1 MIPIFAFAQNMETE
15 VDFAVRK
22 QYQVWGLAL
31 GVWSCRALAKIITDD
46 SQKVF

>member
-1 MIPIFAFAQNMETE
+1 METE
-15 VDFAVRK
+15 VDFAVGEEN
-22 QYQVWGLAL
+22 QVWGLVL